1 MEKETVIYAERAKK
15 ILPAGNGG
23 YTAVFEQMTDS
34 FKARYLKALGEKYT
48 LEYTA
53 DFDGDYVLCKNHFET
68 YVSDDETVHFS
79 YHAYNGRAYVTYLPR
94 VDGWVLPTRQAPAFA
109 RIGDDY
115 PTIMTDVGT
124 ERFHPTESAN
134 CQIVRLADGSFVILD
149 SAYGNR
155 DQTEDLI
162 YDILK
167 KQAPDP
173 DHIVIAAWLFTHA
186 HADHVGGF
194 HYFADKY
201 AGKGDIELRQVVCN
215 FPDDSVLNTCDSN
228 MQKRTIDAAKRL
240 NENVTF
246 IKAHIGDVL
255 YYGDVKIE
263 ILYTQEQMLAVSDF
277 LGDYNAT
284 SCVYRLIT
292 EDGVTYLCGG
302 DHNVNNQHA
311 PYYGCEGALYR
322 WYGSFIES
330 DIVGAFHHGYG
341 GGADTRIYSFVKPRL
356 VLWNVSWSCVK
367 KSSLLQFSVNLYFSE
382 PENAKRHNVRSII
395 SGDTIHVFHFNNG
408 AFTVTEYETADEYF
422 NS

>member
-1 MEKETVIYAERAKK
+1 
-15 ILPAGNGG
+15 
-23 YTAVFEQMTDS
+23 
-34 FKARYLKALGEKYT
+34 
-48 LEYTA
+48 
-53 DFDGDYVLCKNHFET
+53 
-68 YVSDDETVHFS
+68 
-79 YHAYNGRAYVTYLPR
+79 
-94 VDGWVLPTRQAPAFA
+94 
-109 RIGDDY
+109 
-115 PTIMTDVGT
+115 MTDVGT

-134 CQIVRLADGSFVILD
+134 CQIVRVADGSFLIFD

-155 DQTEDLI
+155 DETEDLI

-173 DHIVIAAWLFTHA
+173 DHIVISAWLFTHA

-194 HYFADKY
+194 CYFADKY
-201 AGKGDIELRQVVCN
+201 AGQGDIELRQVVCN
-215 FPDDSVLNTCDSN
+215 FPDDSVLNACDSN

-246 IKAHIGDVL
+246 IKAHIGDIL
-255 YYGDVKIE
+255 YYADVKIE
-263 ILYTQEQMLAVSDF
+263 ILYTQEQVLAANDF
-277 LGDYNAT
+277 LGNYNAT

-302 DHNVNNQHA
+302 DHNVNNQHV
-311 PYYGCEGALYR
+311 PYYGCEGAIYR

-341 GGADTRIYSFVKPRL
+341 GGADMIVYHFVKPKL
-356 VLWNVSWSCVK
+356 VLWPVSWSCIRK
-367 KSSLLQFSVNLYFSE
+367 ASLLAFSLNLYFTD
-382 PENAKRHNVRSII
+382 PEQAKEHNVDYFI